1 MMRGIGARDVERAAR
16 DYEDAYVPALFKA
29 WTSPVLDA
37 ARLEPGESV
46 LNVACGTGVLAREA
60 AARVGPAGEVAGV
73 DVSDAML
80 AVARRIE
87 PAIAWR
93 QAPAEDLPY
102 DDETFDAVVGQ
113 FALMMFRDPPDAV
126 DEMHRVLVPGGRL
139 AMAVLDALEH
149 APVHEALVATLE
161 RLGHDVAA
169 SALRVPFAFGDTRL
183 LTTLFEEAAFGAIA
197 IATEERLTRV
207 TNVRSLVLADVKGWF
222 PVAELVLDEDQLD
235 AFVTE
240 AEQALAPFVK
250 ADGTVEFQTRAH
262 ILSASRS

>member
-1 MMRGIGARDVERAAR
+1 MRGIGAHDVERAAR
-16 DYEDAYVPALFKA
+16 DYEEAYVPALFRA

-37 ARLEPGESV
+37 ARLAPGDSV
-46 LNVACGTGVLAREA
+46 LDVACGTGVLAREA
-60 AARVGPAGEVAGV
+60 ATRVGTEGEVAGV
-73 DVSDAML
+73 DVSEAML

-102 DDETFDAVVGQ
+102 DDETFDAVVSQ

-126 DEMHRVLVPGGRL
+126 GEMHRVLVPDGRL
-139 AMAVLDALEH
+139 AVAVLDTLEN
-149 APVHEALVATLE
+149 APVHAALAATLE

-183 LTTLFEEAAFGAIA
+183 LTALFEEAGFGRIRV
-197 IATEERLTRV
+197 ATQERLTRV
-207 TNVRSLVLADVKGWF
+207 TNVRSLVLADVRGWF

-240 AEQALAPFVK
+240 AEEALAPFVK
-250 ADGTVEFQTRAH
+250 PDGTVEFQTRAH
-262 ILSASRS
+262 IVSASAS